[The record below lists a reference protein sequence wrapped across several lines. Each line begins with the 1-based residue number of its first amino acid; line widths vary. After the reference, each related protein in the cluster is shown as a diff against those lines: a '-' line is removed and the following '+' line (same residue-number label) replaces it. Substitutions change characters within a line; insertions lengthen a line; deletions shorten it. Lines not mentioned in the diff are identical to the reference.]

1 MNDLT
6 GLIQVVIELI
16 MFIVTVILGARS
28 YARSTRG
35 VEALKRAIKD
45 FNIERGKVEFP
56 DRLLLERGFIVVNAP
71 LEQEILRVARV
82 KWIGLKNTVES
93 REVSYSEV
101 CSTPPVVVKTGAS
114 INAVL
119 PGLRVVKGRYSGVLI
134 SCIDTR
140 VPGVSA
146 WAHAL
151 YGEGSV
157 DAELS
162 IGRGLVKTS
171 IEWHRATPQ
180 GVYPAEPVSERVRVD
195 VCTVF
200 AKKRAC
206 FKYIELAKPGVYRDS
221 EKYPEATV
229 LLLMH
234 KSGRGVDELLKYITR
249 DLPRVFVAYN
259 PSLEIVVSRGFRRAR
274 FKGVSM

>member
-1 MNDLT
+1 LNDFS
-6 GLIQVVIELI
+6 GLIQMVVQLI
-16 MFIVTVILGARS
+16 IFIVMAILGARS

-45 FNIERGKVEFP
+45 FNIERGKIDFP

-71 LEQEILRVARV
+71 VEQQVLRVASV

-93 REVSYSEV
+93 REVSYSDV
-101 CSTPPVVVKTGAS
+101 CSTPPVVVKTGTS

-119 PGLRVVKGRYSGVLI
+119 PGLRVVKGKYSGVLI

-171 IEWHRATPQ
+171 IEWHRVTPQ
-180 GVYPAEPVSERVRVD
+180 GVYPAKPIGERVRVD
-195 VCTVF
+195 VCTDF

-206 FKYIELAKPGVYRDS
+206 FKYIELAKPGVYRVS

-234 KSGRGVDELLKYITR
+234 KSGRGIDELLKYTR
-249 DLPRVFVAYN
+249 DLPRVFIAYN
-259 PSLEIVVSRGFRRAR
+259 PSLEIVVSRGFKRAR

>member
-1 MNDLT
+1 MVVQ
-6 GLIQVVIELI
+6 LIII
-16 MFIVTVILGARS
+16 IVMAILGARS

-56 DRLLLERGFIVVNAP
+56 DRLLLERGFIVVSAP
-71 LEQEILRVARV
+71 LEQEILRVASV
-82 KWIGLKNTVES
+82 KWIGLKNTVET
-93 REVSYSEV
+93 REVSYSDV
-101 CSTPPVVVKTGAS
+101 CSTPPVVVKTSTS

-140 VPGVSA
+140 VPGVSV

-162 IGRGLVKTS
+162 IARGLVKTS
-171 IEWHRATPQ
+171 IEWHRVTPQ
-180 GVYPAEPVSERVRVD
+180 GVYPAKPISERVRVD
-195 VCTVF
+195 VCTDF
-200 AKKRAC
+200 ARKRAC

-234 KSGRGVDELLKYITR
+234 KSGRGVDELLKYTR
-249 DLPRVFVAYN
+249 DLPRVFIAYN

-274 FKGVSM
+274 FKGVSV

>member
-1 MNDLT
+1 MVVQ
-6 GLIQVVIELI
+6 LII
-16 MFIVTVILGARS
+16 FIVMAILGARS

-45 FNIERGKVEFP
+45 FNIERGKIEFP

-71 LEQEILRVARV
+71 VEQQVLRVASV
-82 KWIGLKNTVES
+82 KWIGLKNNVES
-93 REVSYSEV
+93 REVSYSDV
-101 CSTPPVVVKTGAS
+101 CSTPPVVVKTGTS

-134 SCIDTR
+134 YCIDTR

-157 DAELS
+157 DAELL
-162 IGRGLVKTS
+162 IGRGLVKTN

-249 DLPRVFVAYN
+249 DLPRVFVAHN